1 VDTEKLIEARHST
14 HGDYSCVAELDQA
27 LKDVLRNHVGW
38 DRLTPGQALAIEMIV
53 HKIARIMCGKP
64 DFRDHWLDVCGYV
77 QCVLDR
83 LPEEK
88 P

>member
-38 DRLTPGQALAIEMIV
+38 DRLTPVQATSLEMIS
-53 HKIARIMCGKP
+53 HKIARIMCGKS
-64 DFRDHWLDVCGYV
+64 DFRDHWDDIIGYAK
-77 QCVLDR
+77 CVTDR
-83 LPEEK
+83 LP
-88 P
+88 